1 MLARFIHQFLH
12 HFMEMDALPLLTL
25 PSVDAD
31 LPAWR
36 DEVTLIL
43 IPGLQPLER
52 LAKLTATLQKIFVL

>member
-1 MLARFIHQFLH
+1 
-12 HFMEMDALPLLTL
+12 MEMDALPLLTL

-43 IPGLQPLER
+43 IPGLQSLER